1 MKFAVLA
8 LFGLVTVTQANQLPL
23 TDAVSLYEDVEE
35 DLTDMIKITVSR
47 KNADNI
53 ARASEPLGDAAAKV
67 GMKCSKDFQTYSHF
81 VARSK
86 EVHRLVNYADKLD
99 PSNNVQVRKDLM
111 AIDEQMLRVAAEGV
125 KSYRRGTESADFE
138 DVYRELGQG
147 KDVWMQHQNEDFAAL
162 DRELGQEIK
171 VELALMQKPWAKE
184 LNNRIEAVFKSE
196 SFGKLERRMI
206 KCHASPE
213 GKALRAEWKKYM
225 TIVGQ
230 NVKVTEV
237 PADIKNYNVVHGFE
251 RFMSVVD
258 SLLHGRH
265 AAAYHKKVAAMKVYT
280 SHKDDDDK

>member
-1 MKFAVLA
+1 VRE
-8 LFGLVTVTQANQLPL
+8 LV
-23 TDAVSLYEDVEE
+23 E
-35 DLTDMIKITVSR
+35 
-47 KNADNI
+47 
-53 ARASEPLGDAAAKV
+53 
-67 GMKCSKDFQTYSHF
+67 
-81 VARSK
+81 
-86 EVHRLVNYADKLD
+86 YAEKLD
-99 PSNNVQVRKDLM
+99 PSRNVQVRKDLM
-111 AIDEQMLRVAAEGV
+111 ATDEQMLRVAAEGV
-125 KSYRRGTESADFE
+125 KSYRRGTESADF
-138 DVYRELGQG
+138 DQFWGQGRDQG

-171 VELALMQKPWAKE
+171 VELALMQKPWAKV
-184 LNNRIEAVFKSE
+184 LNNKIEAVFKSE

-230 NVKVTEV
+230 NVRVTEV

-265 AAAYHKKVAAMKVYT
+265 AAAYHKNVAAMKVYT